1 MLDNKKQMVPG
12 CESYTRP
19 EEIQQMSKF
28 LKKVHK
34 YQDDHTEL
42 DDYNIAVHGAFSG
55 MIPNIDKLE
64 DLRIPLEDT
73 SKFELDKDSIKLDV
87 DKDVNLNK
95 TRIDLDDN
103 TKVSLS
109 DEALKLDVEEL
120 NGLDNNLEKLNVD
133 NNVDLPDESI
143 KLENANEVVSLDDRA
158 VTLDK
163 EEDEITGLPDEV
175 VTLDKPEKSVS
186 LSDDID
192 KLKDASS
199 KDIDNLDSTKVKL
212 DTSEKVDIL
221 SKYISK
227 LEPSADNIE
236 ELDSPITKLEVG
248 EDVELKNDRES
259 LSVSDIKDLDSSI
272 EKLNTGEENIAL
284 SEDKEQL
291 NVIDSTKLANDKV
304 SINVTDVDDLNAELE
319 HAPEDRQDSESFTS
333 DLIERT
339 EDSEFLDYLN
349 VKINNLK
356 ELTGDDLYNGVLEL
370 LSDERFGEWGEKISS
385 YLSSYANRESERA
398 KVVDNKNPNL
408 SSDVNDYSRFKE
420 VLQNSLIY
428 SPVPSDINVGITN
441 KLKEFLENN
450 QLISE
455 GESLPDAVNNVIIE
469 LYKKTQDMGI
479 NETTRQAVEEV
490 INERIVSNYKEDL
503 LESENTEYLIEE
515 LTDSLEAM
523 LNESVNSESDIV
535 GLSTYYEKLV
545 NPDGYEELSSD
556 NGETPVIGDQSRL
569 ASLLNKYSSKAA
581 SYSTALANKLFG
593 DSTVGKSIKTA
604 LSRSVL
610 SLIITARDSIEE
622 AAGVSAISLPGTP
635 MISSGITTAQDIS
648 SRYDYTTS
656 SSVQVDAFTNPVNR
670 PDGTNNTHFWAE
682 NGVKEVPSN
691 TDSIN
696 KKIDE
701 VVNTIKTNAL
711 NDSDKNAKLS
721 LGSFAYTFSDNYLA
735 GLGISTTLSDL
746 CNTTPSQIG
755 SVEELNSVLTSS
767 PYISS
772 PRKYMSTKESGF
784 RTFTLDGNSHWEIK
798 LEPFTAKSNGYYSF
812 LPAIQEINV
821 VNSLL
826 HGVNTNYSKWIPVNS
841 FELQKSKMKTKSAM
855 LAEGEIYYPTGVD
868 MFNEFRMTVVD
879 DQYKSWKSYFEKCME
894 VSIYN
899 SETHDY
905 QYYKDMSKF
914 KYQDTW
920 KLANTS
926 SATDI
931 LSKST
936 TEEDVKDSD
945 IEIGHSESSENVTD
959 STGRKGVTTK
969 VTKYKAKKIAI
980 TENTISR
987 TTTNADVKRS
997 RTDLGGVDSV
1007 GITAVDKSHIL
1018 VPNFRNVTF
1027 KCTILVMT
1035 PQLSTIKKYVLLLVL
1050 KDYPEEYS
1058 GEVDSSAGDLSLSF
1072 SIVGENPHDDDPP
1085 ELTRWSKSTHLGTE
1099 ITNETKTGVITRVY
1113 STTETGTDWEE
1124 IKNTVTKS
1132 EKNTGTKKKKGS
1144 TKGVSKGKE
1153 VPVESGTADIHYY
1166 WKLKESS
1173 TPATDFPSTRLG
1185 GSFYKYYTYGN
1196 TKEDYAFNSDG
1207 DKSIAQ
1213 ILAHEKQYIEVYK
1226 KLQEKITVERCKVE
1240 NNKFI
1245 RIHVTKEGGGSAQ
1258 TILNLAQKG
1267 VNAKGWNYIKEQ
1279 VACGLFKKT
1288 ECYAK
1293 YKASLAN
1300 AAKAEKDKIY
1310 YLVNNIGLRCARCND
1325 NGTWKWVGAD
1335 GNGNYY
1341 ISELRDGEE
1350 NTRRPFKIDG
1360 QAYSITGKWS
1370 KRKSN
1375 LLSAVKASDIVY
1387 VKWTYDSSKK
1397 KYVMITDYDS
1407 KVGDAILNIN
1417 TTATGNNLKENV
1429 TIDYTKKLVC
1439 QDKNK
1444 SYKVF
1449 PVGTKVV
1456 VSTGSKKI
1464 NEYYY
1469 KNGDKWSK
1477 VSSIGYSYS
1486 NPKIMNASD
1495 VSEHQKK
1502 GSCVRFSSSSKT
1514 YYAVYMQYGNY
1525 YTYVNKVKKELAKNS
1540 SFTKISELQKSA
1552 QKTGNIY
1559 KVLDKN
1565 GNNII

>member
-87 DKDVNLNK
+87 NKDVNLNK
-95 TRIDLDDN
+95 TRIDLDDD

-248 EDVELKNDRES
+248 EDVELKNDKEN

-284 SEDKEQL
+284 SDDKEQL
-291 NVIDSTKLANDKV
+291 NVIDSTELANDKV

-319 HAPEDRQDSESFTS
+319 HTPEDRQDSESFAS
-333 DLIERT
+333 DLIEKS

-398 KVVDNKNPNL
+398 KIVDNKNPNL
-408 SSDVNDYSRFKE
+408 SSDVSDYSRFKE

-490 INERIVSNYKEDL
+490 INERIISNYKEDL

-515 LTDSLEAM
+515 LTNSLEAM
-523 LNESVNSESDIV
+523 LNESVNSESDIT

-545 NPDGYEELSSD
+545 NPDDYEELSYD
-556 NGETPVIGDQSRL
+556 NGETPVIAIQSRL

-593 DSTVGKSIKTA
+593 NSTIGKSIKTA

-622 AAGVSAISLPGTP
+622 AAGVSAISLPGTS

-755 SVEELNSVLTSS
+755 SIEELNSVLTSS

-855 LAEGEIYYPTGVD
+855 LAEGEIYYPNGVD

-920 KLANTS
+920 KLANTRS
-926 SATDI
+926 STDI

-936 TEEDVKDSD
+936 TEDDVKDSD
-945 IEIGHSESSENVTD
+945 IEIGHSKSYEDVTD

-969 VTKYKAKKIAI
+969 VTKYKAKKVAI
-980 TENTISR
+980 SENTISR
-987 TTTNADVKRS
+987 TTTNADIKRS
-997 RTDLGGVDSV
+997 RTDFGGVDSV

-1018 VPNFRNVTF
+1018 VPNFKNVTF

-1085 ELTRWSKSTHLGTE
+1085 ELSRWSKSTHLGTE

-1113 STTETGTDWEE
+1113 STTETNTDWIE
-1124 IKNTVTKS
+1124 TVTKS
-1132 EKNTGTKKKKGS
+1132 EKNTGTKRKKGS

-1153 VPVESGTADIHYY
+1153 VPVKSGTADIHYY

-1196 TKEDYAFNSDG
+1196 TSNDYAFNSDS

-1213 ILAHEKQYIEVYK
+1213 ILAHENQYMEVYD
-1226 KLQEKITVERCKVE
+1226 KLKQKITVERYKVE
-1240 NNKFI
+1240 NKKFTI
-1245 RIHVTKEGGGSAQ
+1245 LIHVTKEGGGSAQ

-1279 VACGLFKKT
+1279 VACGLFRKT
-1288 ECYAK
+1288 ECYAS
-1293 YKASLAN
+1293 YKTKQAN
-1300 AAKAEKDKIY
+1300 AAKAKKDKIY
-1310 YLVNNIGLRCARCND
+1310 YLVNNLKLKCARYND

-1341 ISELRDGEE
+1341 LSDLRDGDE
-1350 NTRRPFKIDG
+1350 NPRAPFKIDG
-1360 QAYSITGKWS
+1360 KTYSVFGDWS
-1370 KRKSN
+1370 KTGAGGKSIDK
-1375 LLSAVKASDIVY
+1375 SKIQY

-1397 KYVMITDYDS
+1397 KYVMSVDYS
-1407 KVGDAILNIN
+1407 SETGN
-1417 TTATGNNLKENV
+1417 TTLNKSTAATGKNLKGTI
-1429 TIDYTKKLVC
+1429 TIDYTKKFVC
-1439 QDKNK
+1439 RYRK
-1444 SYKVF
+1444 SGAYKVF
-1449 PVGTKVV
+1449 PVGTMVNNK
-1456 VSTGSKKI
+1456 T
-1464 NEYYY
+1464 EYYY
-1469 KNGDKWSK
+1469 KDGNDWR
-1477 VSSIGYSYS
+1477 VVYNESSASLALAGSVFS
-1486 NPKIMNASD
+1486 SCKIMNASD
-1495 VSEHQKK
+1495 VSEHKK
-1502 GSCVRFSSSSKT
+1502 KDSCVRFSSSSKT
-1514 YYAVYMQYGNY
+1514 YYVVYMQYGNY
-1525 YTYVNKVKKELAKNS
+1525 YTYVNKVKKEIAKNS
-1540 SFTKISELQKSA
+1540 PFTKISELKKSA

-1565 GNNII
+1565 GNNVI

>member
-95 TRIDLDDN
+95 TRIDLDDD

-109 DEALKLDVEEL
+109 DEALKLDVKEL
-120 NGLDNNLEKLNVD
+120 NGLDNNLEKLNID

-199 KDIDNLDSTKVKL
+199 KDINNLDSTKVKL

-236 ELDSPITKLEVG
+236 ELDSPITKLEIE
-248 EDVELKNDRES
+248 EDVELKNDREN

-284 SEDKEQL
+284 SDDKEQL

-319 HAPEDRQDSESFTS
+319 HAPEDRQDSESFAS
-333 DLIERT
+333 DLIEKT

-398 KVVDNKNPNL
+398 KIVDNKNPNL

-469 LYKKTQDMGI
+469 LYKKTQGMGI

-490 INERIVSNYKEDL
+490 INERIISNYKEDL

-515 LTDSLEAM
+515 LTNSLEAM

-556 NGETPVIGDQSRL
+556 NGETPVIAVQSRL

-905 QYYKDMSKF
+905 QYYNDMSKF

-920 KLANTS
+920 KLASTS

-936 TEEDVKDSD
+936 TEDDVKDSD
-945 IEIGHSESSENVTD
+945 IEIGHSESYEDVTD
-959 STGRKGVTTK
+959 SMGRKGVTTK
-969 VTKYKAKKIAI
+969 VTKYKAKKVAI
-980 TENTISR
+980 SENTVSR
-987 TTTNADVKRS
+987 TTTNADIKRS
-997 RTDLGGVDSV
+997 RTDFGGVDSV

-1018 VPNFRNVTF
+1018 VPNFKNVTF

-1085 ELTRWSKSTHLGTE
+1085 ELSRWSKSTHLGTE

-1113 STTETGTDWEE
+1113 STTETDTDWIETV
-1124 IKNTVTKS
+1124 NTVTKS
-1132 EKNTGTKKKKGS
+1132 EKNTGTKRKKGS

-1166 WKLKESS
+1166 FKTRASGGTDK
-1173 TPATDFPSTRLG
+1173 DFPGTGLG
-1185 GSFYKYYTYGN
+1185 GSFFKYYTYGN
-1196 TKEDYAFNSDG
+1196 TPEDYAFNSDN
-1207 DKSIAQ
+1207 DTSIAQ
-1213 ILAHEKQYIEVYK
+1213 ILAHEKQYMEIYN
-1226 KLQEKITVERCKVE
+1226 KLKQDITVEKWKVE
-1240 NNKFI
+1240 NKKFI
-1245 RIHVTKEGGGSAQ
+1245 TRIHVTKNGGGSAQ
-1258 TILNLAQKG
+1258 EILNIATKAA
-1267 VNAKGWNYIKEQ
+1267 NNKGWYHIKEQ
-1279 VACGLFKKT
+1279 VACGLFRKT

-1293 YKASLAN
+1293 YKAKLDS
-1300 AAKAEKDKIY
+1300 KKDKIY
-1310 YLVNNIGLRCARCND
+1310 YLVNNLKLRNARCND
-1325 NGTWKWVGAD
+1325 GGTWKWVGAD
-1335 GNGNYY
+1335 GYGNYY
-1341 ISELRDGEE
+1341 ISELRDGDE
-1350 NTRRPFKIDG
+1350 NPRAPFKIDG
-1360 QAYSITGKWS
+1360 QTYSLTGKWS

-1375 LLSAVKASDIVY
+1375 LSSVKASDIQY

-1397 KYVMITDYDS
+1397 KYVMSTDYNTIT
-1407 KVGDAILNIN
+1407 GN
-1417 TTATGNNLKENV
+1417 TTLNTGTAATGNNLKENV
-1429 TIDYTKKLVC
+1429 TIDYTKRAIY
-1439 QDKNK
+1439 QDSNK
-1444 SYKVF
+1444 SYHVF
-1449 PVGTKVV
+1449 LVGTKVWS
-1456 VSTGSKKI
+1456 STESKKTLG
-1464 NEYYY
+1464 YYY
-1469 KNGDKWSK
+1469 KKGDKWY
-1477 VSSIGYSYS
+1477 SISGLG
-1486 NPKIMNASD
+1486 IAARIVNASD

-1502 GSCVRFSSSSKT
+1502 DSCVRFSSSSKT

-1540 SFTKISELQKSA
+1540 PFTKISDLKKAA
-1552 QKTGNIY
+1552 QKTGNAY

-1565 GNNII
+1565 GNNVI